1 MKCAVA
7 VAVASVMCSCGSRSM
22 MSALGTASDTIH
34 MGYAKYITMVDRG
47 DYTEVQLVNPWKFKQ
62 VLHRYLLV
70 DRSSDAIDAVR
81 KHAESYGDDVRTDVL
96 EVPLVRSVVFTSPHC
111 ELIRELGALPAIVGV
126 CDRQYI
132 NIPAVKN
139 SKTIKDCGSSMKPSV
154 EKIVDAQPQA
164 LVISPFENSGGY
176 GELDKTEIPIV
187 EASDYMETSSL
198 GRAEWMKFY
207 GRLYGKARTADSL
220 FAAVDSSYW
229 ALKEVVA
236 KEPHGKSVITETK
249 TGNIWYVPGGQSTTG
264 VTLADAGARY
274 IYADDSHNGSLSL
287 APEQVI
293 DKAIDAD
300 VWLFKAFGDIQ
311 PTLASLAASYN
322 GYTMLKAYR
331 TGNVY
336 VCNTSKVPYFEEV
349 SFHPER
355 LLREIIQITHP
366 TVDLGGLRY
375 YSKIQ

>member
-1 MKCAVA
+1 MRCAVA
-7 VAVASVMCSCGSRSM
+7 VAVASGMCSCGSRSM
-22 MSALGTASDTIH
+22 MGAIGTANDTIH
-34 MGYAKYITMVDRG
+34 MGYAKHITMVDRG
-47 DYTEVQLVNPWKFKQ
+47 AYTEVQMVNPWKFKQ

-70 DRSSDAIDAVR
+70 DRGSNAVDAVR
-81 KHAESYGDDVRTDVL
+81 KHAASYGDDVHTDVL
-96 EVPLVRSVVFTSPHC
+96 EVPLERSVVFTSPHC

-139 SKTIKDCGSSMKPSV
+139 SKTIKDCGSSMRPSV

-164 LVISPFENSGGY
+164 LIISPFENSGGY

-207 GRLYGKARTADSL
+207 GRLYGKARMADSL
-220 FAAVDSSYW
+220 FAVVDSSYW

-236 KEPHGKSVITETK
+236 KEPRGKSVITETK

-274 IYADDSHNGSLSL
+274 VYADDSHNGSISL

>member
-207 GRLYGKARTADSL
+207 GRLYGKGRTADSL

-274 IYADDSHNGSLSL
+274 VYADDSNNGSLSL

-311 PTLASLAASYN
+311 PTLSSLAASYN

>member
-1 MKCAVA
+1 
-7 VAVASVMCSCGSRSM
+7 M
-22 MSALGTASDTIH
+22 MGAFELKNDTIR

-47 DYTEVQLVNPWKFKQ
+47 DYTEVQLGNPWKFKQ

-70 DRSSDAIDAVR
+70 DRNGDNVDAVR
-81 KHAESYGDDVRTDVL
+81 KKAASYGDDVRTDVL
-96 EVPLVRSVVFTSPHC
+96 EVPLERSVVFTSPHC
-111 ELIRELGALPAIVGV
+111 ELIRELGALSAVVGV

-132 NIPAVKN
+132 NIPAIKGNKN
-139 SKTIKDCGSSMKPSV
+139 IKDCGSSMKPSV
-154 EKIVDAQPQA
+154 ETIIDVQPQA

-176 GELDKTEIPIV
+176 GELDKTEIPVV

-220 FAAVDSSYW
+220 FAKVDSSYW
-229 ALKEVVA
+229 ALKEVIA
-236 KEPHGKSVITETK
+236 KAPRGKSVITETK

-274 IYADDSHNGSLSL
+274 VYADDSHNGSLSL

-293 DKAIDAD
+293 DKAMDAD
-300 VWLFKAFGDIQ
+300 IWLFKAFGDIQ
-311 PTLASLAASYN
+311 PTLSSLASSYS

-355 LLREIIQITHP
+355 LLREIMQIVHP
-366 TVDLGGLRY
+366 TVDLGGLKY
-375 YSKIQ
+375 YKKIQ